1 MSDGPFGGGASG
13 AGDGPFTQRPVRR
26 VGEAPPPSTPQ
37 TPFGDRPSPTPQP
50 PQLSLQRQPSAG
62 GAGGDTGGR
71 RSGFWIVLL
80 IIGLLAGLIVVL
92 FFEPGFID
100 QINQSDDGDSGA
112 TTSQL
117 TTRFA
122 TTLRESLP
130 EVPDV
135 LGAAS
140 PIFNLRAPGGAVGPF
155 ELTIRL
161 STPTQDA
168 RNLGAYTWD
177 GGEWE
182 RLGPAE
188 LASDGVSARVALNE
202 LPDNV
207 IILRRLQ
214 FRDVLAGRVP
224 RGEEPS
230 ADVVDSLTIVHLE
243 GWNPTPSGALVG
255 GIPAVPRN
263 ITQSIWPTIWAE
275 PEQAVTVNDILA
287 SDQLRQAHIGSV
299 QIAIQ
304 NGRFAGVDIDY
315 REVSP
320 ALRGQFS
327 SFITELADQ
336 LHRDGRGISV
346 HIPLTTSGGVG
357 EGAYDLTVLGAAAD
371 FIIAEPPLDPTIH
384 QAAIDA
390 SMPTLLSRI
399 PREKVLLAVSSDAV
413 VRSGGLLTT
422 TTQRAALGVASMVS
436 IRETGP
442 YVAGERVTL
451 QGASIQRDSAA
462 SGLRWDEATRTVSFS
477 YPDLSGNQV
486 TVWIENRF
494 SASFKLRTVEEM
506 QLGGVY
512 LSNVSADR
520 ANANLWPAVA
530 AFLETGEVDL
540 RLPNPILFAP
550 VFSVAAGALSGA
562 SGAGWQVWELPPEPG
577 DYEAQLIISDGDV
590 RVGTAIVVPVV
601 E

>member
-1 MSDGPFGGGASG
+1 MSDGPFGGEG
-13 AGDGPFTQRPVRR
+13 GPFAQRPVRR
-26 VGEAPPPSTPQ
+26 VGGAALPASAP
-37 TPFGDRPSPTPQP
+37 TPFGEEPRRESPPPPRAPS
-50 PQLSLQRQPSAG
+50 SGGGGRSAG
-62 GAGGDTGGR
+62 V
-71 RSGFWIVLL
+71 WIVLL
-80 IIGLLAGLIVVL
+80 IAGLLAGLIVVL
-92 FFEPGFID
+92 FFEPGLID
-100 QINQSDDGDSGA
+100 QINQGEEEDGGA
-112 TTSQL
+112 VQL

-122 TTLRESLP
+122 ATLGERLP

-140 PIFNLRAPGGAVGPF
+140 PMFNVRGPAAAAGPF

-177 GGEWE
+177 GGEWT
-182 RLGPAE
+182 RLGPAQLE
-188 LASDGVSARVALNE
+188 PDGVSVRIALSE
-202 LPDNV
+202 LPEN
-207 IILRRLQ
+207 IAILRRLQ

-224 RGEEPS
+224 RGDEPS

-243 GWNPTPSGALVG
+243 GWNPAPDGSLVG
-255 GIPAVPRN
+255 GVPPIPPSV
-263 ITQSIWPTIWAE
+263 TQSVWPVIWAD
-275 PEQAVTVNDILA
+275 PDQAVIVNDILA
-287 SDQLRQAHIGSV
+287 SDQLRQAHIGAL

-304 NGRFAGVDIDY
+304 NGRYAGVDIDY

-320 ALRGQFS
+320 ALRSQLSAFV
-327 SFITELADQ
+327 TELAAQ
-336 LHRDGRGISV
+336 LHRDGRGLSV

-371 FIIAEPPLDPTIH
+371 FIVVEPPLDPAIY

-390 SMPTLLSRI
+390 SMPTLLERV

-413 VRSGGLLTT
+413 VRSGGALST
-422 TTQRAALGVASMVS
+422 TTQRAALGVASLISV
-436 IRETGP
+436 RETGP

-462 SGLRWDEATRTVSFS
+462 SGLQWDEATRTVSFS
-477 YPDLSGNQV
+477 YPDLSGEQV

-494 SASFKLRTVEEM
+494 SAAFKMLPVEDLR
-506 QLGGVY
+506 LGGVY

-520 ANANLWPAVA
+520 ANANLWPAVS
-530 AFLETGEVDL
+530 AFLETGQVDL
-540 RLPNPILFAP
+540 RLPNPILFSP
-550 VFSVAAGALSGA
+550 VFAVQAGTLSGA
-562 SGAGWQVWELPPEPG
+562 SGTGWQVWELPPEAG
-577 DYEAQLIISDGDV
+577 DYEAQLVVSDGDV
-590 RVGTAIVVPVV
+590 RVGTVITVPVV

>member
-1 MSDGPFGGGASG
+1 MSDGPFGGGATG
-13 AGDGPFTQRPVRR
+13 AGGGPFAQRPVRR
-26 VGEAPPPSTPQ
+26 VGDAPPPPGPQ
-37 TPFGDRPSPTPQP
+37 TPFAERPRPASPPPQP
-50 PQLSLQRQPSAG
+50 PPQQPRGSRG
-62 GAGGDTGGR
+62 GTGGR
-71 RSGFWIVLL
+71 GGGIAIVVL

-100 QINQSDDGDSGA
+100 QINQSDDDGASGA
-112 TTSQL
+112 TPQL

-140 PIFNLRAPGGAVGPF
+140 PIYNLRSPGGAVGPF
-155 ELTIRL
+155 ELSLRL

-188 LASDGVSARVALNE
+188 LASDGVSARVTLNE

-207 IILRRLQ
+207 VILRRLQ

-243 GWNPTPSGALVG
+243 GWNPTPSGGLTG
-255 GIPAVPRN
+255 GIPAVPRTV
-263 ITQSIWPTIWAE
+263 TQSIWPTIWAD

-287 SDQLRQAHIGSV
+287 SDQLRQAHIGAV
-299 QIAIQ
+299 QLQ
-304 NGRFAGVDIDY
+304 LQHHRFDGVDIDY

-371 FIIAEPPLDPTIH
+371 FIIVEPPLDPTIH

-413 VRSGGLLTT
+413 VSSGGLLST

-436 IRETGP
+436 IRETSP
-442 YVAGERVTL
+442 YLAGERVTL
-451 QGASIQRDSAA
+451 QGTSIQRDSAA

-494 SASFKLRTVEEM
+494 SASFKLRTVEDL

-540 RLPNPILFAP
+540 RLPNPILFSP
-550 VFSVAAGALSGA
+550 VFIVEAGALSGA
-562 SGAGWQVWELPPEPG
+562 SGSGWQVWELPPAPG
-577 DYEAQLIISDGDV
+577 DYEAQLVISDGDV